1 MTYRFNLTKTIALGL
16 LPGAAFVAAALA
28 IPNQVGVGFI
38 NLAGMRL
45 EDFAA
50 QPAVWERDA
59 KLAGDWKLW
68 RDDSVK
74 DTAFEVLKL
83 EQSAVVFGVDSS
95 EVVLW
100 RREGKLERLTVR
112 FESDRRGN
120 GGFETLERN
129 VRTNLS
135 IWADSGSSKGEG
147 GEIFSKGAVEILLQ
161 TDAREKTVRA
171 IFTRSPRTS

>member
-1 MTYRFNLTKTIALGL
+1 MTYRFNLTKTIALGPL
-16 LPGAAFVAAALA
+16 AGAAFVAAALA

-135 IWADSGSSKGEG
+135 VWADSGSSKGEG